1 MLFSLRSQ
9 SLNASSTL
17 LHSVQKMHMLHE
29 RLVSVALSKAAVLRE
44 WHFAAILTFY
54 AFIRMGL
61 SLSPNV
67 CFFSPT
73 LDFYHSIYIGRGQ
86 ANAYYGLACQ
96 ADS

>member
-1 MLFSLRSQ
+1 MFFSLRSQ

-29 RLVSVALSKAAVLRE
+29 RLVAVALSKVADLRE

-67 CFFSPT
+67 WCARTLNSP
-73 LDFYHSIYIGRGQ
+73 LPHKERRFIPRINHGAFALGFQ
-86 ANAYYGLACQ
+86 
-96 ADS
+96 